1 VQLAEA
7 LGLDGVFCLPELDG
21 GGCYAEAAPE
31 VWLSALAA
39 RTRRLRL
46 GWGLASLLPPR
57 EPPLRTAEQAAA
69 LDLAS
74 HGRLEVVLLP
84 DRADFAEAD
93 GQAAWDEGL
102 EMLAAMWR
110 PEAFCWQSPRFSI
123 EPVEVVP
130 KPLQRPH
137 PPLWLAGWQARHAVL
152 AGEARLGFLDV
163 SGAGD
168 EGLEVHRTAFLE
180 SATRA
185 AERTPRARAAEG
197 ASDALPEFAVA
208 TELDP
213 GAESAARLEGWQAL
227 GFDHA
232 LVRIAGSPD
241 AADAAAERIRF
252 LAETDARVH

>member
-1 VQLAEA
+1 
-7 LGLDGVFCLPELDG
+7 
-21 GGCYAEAAPE
+21 

-46 GWGLASLLPPR
+46 GWGLASLLPPG

-84 DRADFAEAD
+84 DRADFAETD
-93 GQAAWDEGL
+93 GQSPWDEGL
-102 EMLAAMWR
+102 EMLLAMWR
-110 PEAFCWQSPRFSI
+110 PEAFRWQSPRFSI

-152 AGEARLGFLDV
+152 AGEAGLGFLDV

-185 AERTPRARAAEG
+185 AKRSP
-197 ASDALPEFAVA
+197 DALPAFAVA

-227 GFDHA
+227 GFDQA
-232 LVRIAGSPD
+232 LVRIAGSSD
-241 AADAAAERIRF
+241 VGDAAAERIRF